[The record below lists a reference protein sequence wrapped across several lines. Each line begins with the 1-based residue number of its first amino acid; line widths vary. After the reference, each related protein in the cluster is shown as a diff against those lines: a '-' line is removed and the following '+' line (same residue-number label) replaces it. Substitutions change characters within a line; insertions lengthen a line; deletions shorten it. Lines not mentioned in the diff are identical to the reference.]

1 MATNDDKT
9 LARLTKLWNFWTAF
23 RWYLIVILIFVGAIV
38 FYKRETIG
46 IGNALV
52 YIVFF
57 ILFLMV
63 ILMFKD
69 KSSVSFAINPL
80 PPHLGL
86 DGVSNEVSN
95 GI

>member
-1 MATNDDKT
+1 MAKKEDKT
-9 LARLTKLWNFWTAF
+9 LMRLTKLWKFWTAF
-23 RWYLIVILIFVGAIV
+23 RWWLIVILIFMGAIV
-38 FYKRETIG
+38 FYNKSTIG
-46 IGNALV
+46 VGNTLV

-80 PPHLGL
+80 PPQLGL
-86 DGVSNEVSN
+86 DGVSNE
-95 GI
+95 IR

>member
-1 MATNDDKT
+1 MAEKKEDKT
-9 LARLTKLWNFWTAF
+9 LKFLTKLWNFWKEF
-23 RWYLIVILIFVGAIV
+23 RWWLIVILIFIGAFVI
-38 FYKRETIG
+38 YNRAEIG
-46 IGNALV
+46 VVNALV

-86 DGVSNEVSN
+86 DGVSNE
-95 GI
+95 IR

>member
-1 MATNDDKT
+1 MATKEDKT
-9 LARLTKLWNFWTAF
+9 LTRLTKLWNFWTEF
-23 RWYLIVILIFVGAIV
+23 RWWLIVVLIFIGAFVI
-38 FYKRETIG
+38 YNRAAIG
-46 IGNALV
+46 VVNALV

-69 KSSVSFAINPL
+69 SSSVSFAINPL

-86 DGVSNEVSN
+86 DGVSNE
-95 GI
+95 IR

>member
-1 MATNDDKT
+1 MAEKKEDKT
-9 LARLTKLWNFWTAF
+9 LTKLTKLWNFWTLY
-23 RWYLIVILIFVGAIV
+23 RWLLIVVLIFVGAIV
-38 FYKRETIG
+38 FYNRTSIG
-46 IGNALV
+46 VGNSLI

-86 DGVSNEVSN
+86 DGVSNE
-95 GI
+95 IR

>member
-1 MATNDDKT
+1 MAEKDDKV
-9 LARLTKLWNFWTAF
+9 LRDLTRFWNFWIQF
-23 RWYLIVILIFVGAIV
+23 RWWLIVILIFAGALV
-38 FYKRETIG
+38 FYRRAQIG
-46 IGNALV
+46 VGNALV

-69 KSSVSFAINPL
+69 KSTVSFTIDPL

-86 DGVSNEVSN
+86 DGISNE
-95 GI
+95 IK

>member
-1 MATNDDKT
+1 MAAKEDKT
-9 LARLTKLWNFWTAF
+9 LTRLTKLWNFWSAF
-23 RWYLIVILIFVGAIV
+23 RWWLIVVLIFVGAIV
-38 FYKRETIG
+38 FYNRSTIG
-46 IGNALV
+46 VGNALV

-86 DGVSNEVSN
+86 DGISNE
-95 GI
+95 IR

>member
-1 MATNDDKT
+1 MAEKDDT
-9 LARLTKLWNFWTAF
+9 VLRDLTRFWNFWIQF
-23 RWYLIVILIFVGAIV
+23 RWWLIVILIFAGAIV
-38 FYKRETIG
+38 FYRRAQIG
-46 IGNALV
+46 VGNALV

-69 KSSVSFAINPL
+69 KSTVSFTIDPL

-86 DGVSNEVSN
+86 DGISNE
-95 GI
+95 IK

>member
-1 MATNDDKT
+1 MATNEDKT
-9 LARLTKLWNFWTAF
+9 LMRLTRLWNFWTQF
-23 RWYLIVILIFVGAIV
+23 RWYLTVILIFIGAFV
-38 FYKRETIG
+38 FYNRSQIG
-46 IGNALV
+46 VVNTLV

-86 DGVSNEVSN
+86 DGISNE
-95 GI
+95 IK

>member
-1 MATNDDKT
+1 MTEKEDKV
-9 LARLTKLWNFWTAF
+9 LKDLTRFWNFWTHF
-23 RWYLIVILIFVGAIV
+23 RWWLILLLIFLGAFV
-38 FYKRETIG
+38 FYKRTQIG
-46 IGNALV
+46 VGNALV

-69 KSSVSFAINPL
+69 KSTVSFSINPL

-86 DGVSNEVSN
+86 DGISNELK
-95 GI
+95 

>member
-1 MATNDDKT
+1 MAEKDDKV
-9 LARLTKLWNFWTAF
+9 LRDLTRFWNFWIQF
-23 RWYLIVILIFVGAIV
+23 RWWLIVILIFVGAIV
-38 FYKRETIG
+38 FYRRAQIG
-46 IGNALV
+46 VGNALV

-69 KSSVSFAINPL
+69 KSTVSFTIDPL

-86 DGVSNEVSN
+86 DGISNE
-95 GI
+95 IK

>member
-1 MATNDDKT
+1 MTKKEDKT
-9 LARLTKLWNFWTAF
+9 LTHLTKLWNFWTEF
-23 RWYLIVILIFVGAIV
+23 RWWLIVILIFVGAIV
-38 FYKRETIG
+38 FYNRSAIG
-46 IGNALV
+46 VGNALV

-69 KSSVSFAINPL
+69 KNSVSFAINPL

-86 DGVSNEVSN
+86 DGVINE
-95 GI
+95 IR

>member
-1 MATNDDKT
+1 MDIKEDRVLSDLT
-9 LARLTKLWNFWTAF
+9 RLWKFWNEYMW
-23 RWYLIVILIFVGAIV
+23 WLIVILIFVGAIV
-38 FYKRETIG
+38 FYNRSAIG
-46 IGNALV
+46 VRNTLV

-69 KSSVSFAINPL
+69 KSSISFAINPL

-86 DGVSNEVSN
+86 DGVNNE
-95 GI
+95 IR